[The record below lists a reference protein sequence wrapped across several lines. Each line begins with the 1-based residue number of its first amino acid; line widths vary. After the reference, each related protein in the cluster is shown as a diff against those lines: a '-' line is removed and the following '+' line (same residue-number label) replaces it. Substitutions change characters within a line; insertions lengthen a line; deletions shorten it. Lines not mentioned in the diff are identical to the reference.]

1 MGKLVTTID
10 TDHEYK
16 WELIEKNNNQARQI
30 SQC

>member
-1 MGKLVTTID
+1 MGKPVTTID

-16 WELIEKNNNQARQI
+16 WELKEKKKNQARQI